1 MPRKQKNEDFLLK
14 GQNKKKKEQKKEKFK
29 KYGKYTQKHIR
40 ITIDNLCRQKNT
52 TNKKTTD

>member
-40 ITIDNLCRQKNT
+40 ITIDNLCRQKILN
-52 TNKKTTD
+52 N